1 MRNLVITVILYIVF
15 LACFT
20 KKEPIK
26 LYKSTAIEARITDSA
41 FIKRLDSI
49 IDVSPFKDMM
59 SVGISFIEENDVFTG
74 HKKIPDFSKRL
85 YAMVI
90 ASDDLLMGD
99 ELFDIVTSYNK
110 RYYFFHKYCQ
120 GVFLDTIK
128 KIELVSPMEDIW
140 EYLERRPKG
149 IVIHMTE
156 DSTTLIDP
164 KSQFSLSCFE

>member
-1 MRNLVITVILYIVF
+1 MKNLVITVILYIVF

-59 SVGISFIEENDVFTG
+59 SIGVSFIEEDELFG
-74 HKKIPDFSKRL
+74 DHEKIPDFSKRL

-90 ASDDLLMGD
+90 ASNDFVMSKTS
-99 ELFDIVTSYNK
+99 FDVLVNYNG
-110 RYYFFHKYCQ
+110 RCYFFDKYCQ
-120 GVFLDTIK
+120 GVFLDTIG
-128 KIELVSPMEDIW
+128 ETNLLSPLDMEFF
-140 EYLERRPKG
+140 YRRPKG
-149 IVIHMTE
+149 IVIHLTE

>member
-1 MRNLVITVILYIVF
+1 MKNLVITVILYIVF

-20 KKEPIK
+20 KNEPVK

-49 IDVSPFKDMM
+49 IDVSPFRDMM
-59 SVGISFIEENDVFTG
+59 SIGVSFIEEDDLFVD
-74 HKKIPDFSKRL
+74 HKKIPEFSKRL

-90 ASDDLLMGD
+90 AHNDLLMGD
-99 ELFDIVTSYNK
+99 ELFELVTNYNK

-120 GVFLDTIK
+120 GVFLDTVK
-128 KIELVSPMEDIW
+128 RIELVSPMEDIW
-140 EYLERRPKG
+140 EYLERRPRG
-149 IVIHMTE
+149 IVIHLTE

-164 KSQFSLSCFE
+164 NSQFSLSCFE

>member
-1 MRNLVITVILYIVF
+1 MY
-15 LACFT
+15 AFT
-20 KKEPIK
+20 A
-26 LYKSTAIEARITDSA
+26 TEARITDSI

-59 SVGISFIEENDVFTG
+59 SVGISLIEENDVFTG

-128 KIELVSPMEDIW
+128 KIELVSPMEDNGNTW
-140 EYLERRPKG
+140 KEGPKA
-149 IVIHMTE
+149 
-156 DSTTLIDP
+156 S
-164 KSQFSLSCFE
+164 